1 MRCGLGFWGIC
12 VCGSG
17 LRVAILV
24 VWVWCF
30 FWWVLDGL
38 IASRFKVC
46 FDACGPAVSGCLLC
60 FELFTLLG
68 FDFVGFWILYLG
80 NLGFVGSWVCLV
92 LCLHLFGLFV
102 QSGSVFVFYWDLLL
116 LVWGGITEVFVQVC
130 FGVLIVVMFCG
141 WFELDVECYVSVC
154 FAL

>member
-1 MRCGLGFWGIC
+1 MALSALRCEFGVWGIC

-38 IASRFKVC
+38 IALRFKVC
-46 FDACGPAVSGCLLC
+46 FDACGPAASGCLLC

-68 FDFVGFWILYLG
+68 FGFVGFGLLYLG
-80 NLGFVGSWVCLV
+80 IWVLWVRGFVLCCVCIYSV
-92 LCLHLFGLFV
+92 LFV
-102 QSGSVFVFYWDLLL
+102 QSGPVLVVYWDLLL
-116 LVWGGITEVFVQVC
+116 LVWVGIAGVFVQVC
-130 FGVLIVVMFCG
+130 FGCSL
-141 WFELDVECYVSVC
+141 W
-154 FAL
+154 